1 MAHREFHYRWEYELQ
16 ASPEALWPLV
26 ADTNR
31 FNRDAGVPA
40 VEVQVEDGSRMTNAR
55 RRLRLFIFGL
65 AVEWEE
71 QPFEWIRP
79 HRFGVVRRY
88 TKGPVAEVRVQAE
101 LQPLPTGGTR
111 LIYQCWAQPKNLVGL
126 AAIPA
131 QIGFISKRKF
141 AAAFRRYDQLLQTG
155 KPPLYQ
161 NSQATFAPGG
171 RARLMAL
178 SDKLIEQGARR
189 EIVEQLTMMIEQADD
204 LSLARIR
211 SHAMADY
218 WNFERRDVLEVCL
231 WATRV
236 GLLDLQWDLLCPHC
250 RGAIESSN
258 TLTGIQAQVYCDS
271 CNIDFNVSFDN
282 SVELTFR
289 PNSAIR
295 QIEVRNFCVGGPQ
308 LTPHIIAQQFI
319 PAGEERELQL
329 ELEAGRY
336 RLRSLEL
343 PGEQFLLVA
352 PDGEAEVTLRAG
364 EQGWSEVER
373 RVSTSPVLRFKNATG
388 SDQLF
393 ILERTAWSDQ
403 AATAAEVTALQI
415 FRDLFSNEALRP
427 GEQIS
432 VGSLTVLFTDLK
444 GSTQLYREI
453 GDAPAFGTVMNH
465 FDVLRASIAEE
476 DGALV
481 KTIGDA
487 VMAVFRRPAGALRS
501 IMEAQRKLSAP
512 PTGMRPLLLKVG
524 IHYGPCIAVTLNGRL
539 DYFGCTVNMA
549 ARLEGLSS
557 GGDVVISNTVHADPE
572 VAEMID
578 DEEHGLTAQPFE
590 VMLKGFDEESFQL
603 WRIADRKATAVSL
616 KDEKETMNAK
626 R

>member
-1 MAHREFHYRWEYELQ
+1 MSPKEFHYRWEYELQ

-40 VEVQVEDGSRMTNAR
+40 VEIQIDDGSRLTNAR

-88 TKGPVAEVRVQAE
+88 TRGPVSEVRVQAE
-101 LQPLPTGGTR
+101 LQPLGDGGTR
-111 LIYQCWAQPKNLVGL
+111 LVYQCWAQPKNLVGL

-131 QIGFISKRKF
+131 QIGFISRRKF
-141 AAAFRRYDQLLQTG
+141 ANAFRRYDQLLAKG
-155 KPPLYQ
+155 KPPLYRT
-161 NSQATFAPGG
+161 SEASFAPGG
-171 RARLMAL
+171 QARLAAL
-178 SDKLIEQGARR
+178 CEKLIAQGARR
-189 EIVEQLTMMIEQADD
+189 EIVEQLSAMIETADD
-204 LSLARIR
+204 LTLARIR
-211 SHAMADY
+211 SHALADY
-218 WNFERRDVLEVCL
+218 WGFARRDVLEVCL
-231 WATRV
+231 WATRI

-250 RGAIESSN
+250 RGAVESSN
-258 TLTGIQAQVYCDS
+258 SLTGLQSQVYCES

-289 PNSAIR
+289 PNLAIR
-295 QIEVRNFCVGGPQ
+295 QIEARNFCVGGPQ
-308 LTPHIIAQQFI
+308 LTPHIVAQQLLQ
-319 PAGEERELQL
+319 PGAERDLKL
-329 ELEAGRY
+329 SLEAGRY
-336 RLRSLEL
+336 RLRSPEL
-343 PGEQFLLVA
+343 PGEQFLLA
-352 PDGEAEVTLRAG
+352 SAEGEEEATLRAT

-373 RVSTSPVLRFKNATG
+373 HLSTSPTIRFRNATQH
-388 SDQLF
+388 DQLF
-393 ILERTAWSDQ
+393 VLERTAWSDQ

-453 GDAPAFGTVMNH
+453 GDAPAFGAVMSH
-465 FDVLRASIAEE
+465 FDVLREAIASE

-501 IMEAQRKLSAP
+501 ILKAQARLSNP
-512 PTGMRPLLLKVG
+512 PPGMRPLLLKVG
-524 IHYGPCIAVTLNGRL
+524 IHYGPCITVTLNGRL

-557 GGDVVISNTVHADPE
+557 GGDVVISNTVHSDPE
-572 VAEMID
+572 VAEMIY
-578 DEEHGLTAQPFE
+578 ESEHELTAHPFE
-590 VMLKGFDEESFQL
+590 VMLKGFDEESFEL
-603 WRIADRKATAVSL
+603 WRIGRQAQTIKA
-616 KDEKETMNAK
+616 EG
-626 R
+626 

>member
-1 MAHREFHYRWEYELQ
+1 MAAKEFHYRWEYELQ
-16 ASPEALWPLV
+16 ASPEQLWPLV

-31 FNRDAGVPA
+31 FNRETGVPA
-40 VEVQVEDGSRMTNAR
+40 VVEARDENGSRLGNAR
-55 RRLRLFIFGL
+55 RRLRLFVMGL

-88 TKGPVAEVRVQAE
+88 TRGPVAEMRVLAE
-101 LQPLPTGGTR
+101 LHPLPAGGTR
-111 LIYQCWAQPKNLVGL
+111 LLYQCWAQPKNFFGNL
-126 AAIPA
+126 AIPA

-141 AAAFRRYDQLLQTG
+141 AAAFRRYDRLLLKG
-155 KPPLYQ
+155 KPPLYPT
-161 NSQATFAPGG
+161 ARAEFAPGG
-171 RARLMAL
+171 QARLLAL
-178 SDKLIEQGARR
+178 GEKLIAQGAQR
-189 EIVEQLTMMIEQADD
+189 EIVERLTEMLEQADD

-211 SHAMADY
+211 SHALADY
-218 WNFERRDVLEVCL
+218 WGYPRRDVLEVCL
-231 WATRV
+231 WATRA

-250 RGAIESSN
+250 RGAIESSS
-258 TLTGIQAQVYCDS
+258 TLTGIQSRVFCES
-271 CNIDFNVSFDN
+271 CNINFNVSFDN

-289 PNSAIR
+289 PNLAIR
-295 QIEVRNFCVGGPQ
+295 QIETQNFCVGGPQ
-308 LTPHIIAQQFI
+308 LTPHIVAQQLL
-319 PAGEERELQL
+319 PPGDERELRL
-329 ELEAGRY
+329 MLEAGRY

-343 PGEQFLLVA
+343 PGEQFLLA
-352 PDGEAEVTLRAG
+352 EQNGETEVTLRAD
-364 EQGWSEVER
+364 EDGWPEVER
-373 RVSTSPVLRFKNATG
+373 RVSLAPIFHLRNATAN
-388 SDQLF
+388 DQLF

-403 AATAAEVTALQI
+403 AATAAEVTALQM

-453 GDAPAFGTVMNH
+453 GDAPAFGAVMGH

-501 IMEAQRKLSAP
+501 ILRAQALLSQP
-512 PTGMRPLLLKVG
+512 PPGMRPLLLKVG

-557 GGDVVISNTVHADPE
+557 GGDVVISKTVYADPE
-572 VAEMID
+572 VAEMIHAKD
-578 DEEHGLTAQPFE
+578 CNLTAQPFE
-590 VMLKGFDEESFQL
+590 VMLKGFDEENFEL
-603 WRIADRKATAVSL
+603 WRIK
-616 KDEKETMNAK
+616 EETMNAE

>member
-1 MAHREFHYRWEYELQ
+1 MSPREFHYRWEYDLE
-16 ASPEALWPLV
+16 AAPEALWPLV

-40 VEVQVEDGSRMTNAR
+40 VEVASGNGSRLTNAR
-55 RRLRLFIFGL
+55 RRLRLFVFGL
-65 AVEWEE
+65 TVEWEE

-79 HRFGVVRRY
+79 FRFGVVRRY
-88 TKGPVAEVRVQAE
+88 TKGPVAEVRVLAE
-101 LQPLPTGGTR
+101 LQPRDEGGTR
-111 LIYQCWAQPKNLVGL
+111 LVYQCWAQPKNLLGHV
-126 AAIPA
+126 AIPA
-131 QIGFISKRKF
+131 QIGFISRRKF
-141 AAAFRRYDQLLQTG
+141 ANAFRRYDQLLLKG
-155 KPPLYQ
+155 KQPFYQ
-161 NSQATFAPGG
+161 QSAANFAPGG
-171 RARLMAL
+171 QARLAAL
-178 SDKLIEQGARR
+178 SEKLIQQGAPRKLVKRLR
-189 EIVEQLTMMIEQADD
+189 ELIEQADD

-211 SHAMADY
+211 SHALADF
-218 WNFERRDVLEVCL
+218 WGFARREMLEVCL
-231 WATRV
+231 WATRT

-250 RGAIESSN
+250 RGAVESSN
-258 TLTGIQAQVYCDS
+258 TLTGIQSQVYCES

-295 QIEVRNFCVGGPQ
+295 QIESRSFCVGGPQ
-308 LTPHIIAQQFI
+308 LTPHIVAQQLL

-329 ELEAGRY
+329 ELEAGRH
-336 RLRSLEL
+336 RLRSMEL
-343 PGEQFLLVA
+343 PGEHFLLA
-352 PDGEAEVTLRAG
+352 ATDGEAEVTLRAAP
-364 EQGWSEVER
+364 QGWPQVER
-373 RVSTSPVLRFKNATG
+373 RISTTPNILFKNATD

-432 VGSLTVLFTDLK
+432 VGSLTILFTDLK

-453 GDAPAFGTVMNH
+453 GDAPAFGAVMSH
-465 FDVLRASIAEE
+465 FDVLREAIAEQ

-487 VMAVFRRPAGALRS
+487 IMAVFRRPAGAMRS
-501 IMEAQRKLSAP
+501 ILEAQRKLSNP
-512 PTGMRPLLLKVG
+512 PPGMRPLLLKVG

-549 ARLEGLSS
+549 ARLEGLST
-557 GGDVVISNTVHADPE
+557 GGDAVISNTVYADPE

-578 DEEHGLTAQPFE
+578 GPDSPLAAQPFE
-590 VMLKGFDEESFQL
+590 VTLKGFDEENFEL
-603 WRIADRKATAVSL
+603 WRVTPKKR
-616 KDEKETMNAK
+616 DEGRTKG
-626 R
+626 

>member
-1 MAHREFHYRWEYELQ
+1 MAPKEFHYRWEYELR

-40 VEVQVEDGSRMTNAR
+40 VEVRVEGGSRLTNAR
-55 RRLRLFIFGL
+55 RRLRLFVFGL

-101 LQPLPTGGTR
+101 LQPLATGGTR
-111 LIYQCWAQPKNLVGL
+111 LVYQCWAQPKNFVGL

-141 AAAFRRYDQLLQTG
+141 TAAFRRYDQLLLKG

-171 RARLMAL
+171 QARLLAL
-178 SDKLIEQGARR
+178 SEKLISQGASS
-189 EIVEQLTMMIEQADD
+189 EIVERLTDLMQNADD

-211 SHAMADY
+211 SHALADY
-218 WNFERRDVLEVCL
+218 WGFHRRDVLEIFL
-231 WATRV
+231 WATRT

-258 TLTGIQAQVYCDS
+258 TLTGIQAQVYCES

-295 QIEVRNFCVGGPQ
+295 QIEARSFCVGGPQ
-308 LTPHIIAQQFI
+308 MTPHIVAQQLL
-319 PAGEERELQL
+319 PPGQERELELQ
-329 ELEAGRY
+329 LEAGRY
-336 RLRSLEL
+336 RLRSPEL

-352 PDGEAEVTLRAG
+352 PEGETEATLRASP
-364 EQGWSEVER
+364 QGWPEVER
-373 RVSTSPVLRFKNATG
+373 RLSTSPLIRFKNATDA
-388 SDQLF
+388 DQLF

-453 GDAPAFGTVMNH
+453 GDAPAFGAVMNH
-465 FDVLRASIAEE
+465 FDVLRASIAEQ

-487 VMAVFRRPAGALRS
+487 IMAVFRRPAGALRS
-501 IMEAQRKLSAP
+501 ILKAQQKLSQP
-512 PTGMRPLLLKVG
+512 PPGMRPLLLKVG

-578 DEEHGLTAQPFE
+578 GPEHELTAQRFE
-590 VMLKGFDEESFQL
+590 VMLKGFDEESFEL
-603 WRIADRKATAVSL
+603 WRVAPARMNQKGGNDDSVATHV
-616 KDEKETMNAK
+616 E
-626 R
+626 

>member
-1 MAHREFHYRWEYELQ
+1 MTHREFHYRWEYELR
-16 ASPEALWPLV
+16 ASPEQLWPLV

-31 FNRDAGVPA
+31 FNRDANVPA
-40 VEVQVEDGSRMTNAR
+40 VNEVRVQDGTRLTNAR
-55 RRLRLFIFGL
+55 RRLRLFVMGL

-88 TKGPVAEVRVQAE
+88 TKGPVAEMRVLAE
-101 LQPLPTGGTR
+101 LEPLATGGTR
-111 LIYQCWAQPKNLVGL
+111 LIYQCWAQPKNLVGNF
-126 AAIPA
+126 AIPA

-141 AAAFRRYDQLLQTG
+141 ANAFRRYDQLLQKG
-155 KPPLYQ
+155 QPPLYQ
-161 NSQATFAPGG
+161 TSRANFAPGG
-171 RARLMAL
+171 QARIRAL
-178 SDKLIEQGARR
+178 SEKLISQGARP
-189 EIVEQLTMMIEQADD
+189 EIVERLADMIETADD

-231 WATRV
+231 LATRA
-236 GLLDLQWDLLCPHC
+236 GLLDLQWDLICPHC
-250 RGAIESSN
+250 RGAIQSSN
-258 TLTGIQAQVYCDS
+258 TLTGIQSQVYCES

-289 PNSAIR
+289 PNLAIR
-295 QIEVRNFCVGGPQ
+295 QIESQNFCVGGPQ
-308 LTPHIIAQQFI
+308 LTPHIVAQQLL
-319 PAGEERELQL
+319 PPNTERELQL
-329 ELEAGRY
+329 SLEAGRY
-336 RLRSLEL
+336 RLRSPEL
-343 PGEQFLLVA
+343 PGEQFLIAVT
-352 PDGEAEVTLRAG
+352 DGEEEITFHAC
-364 EQGWSEVER
+364 EQGWPEIER
-373 RVSTSPVLRFKNATG
+373 RLSTTPTLRFKNATDA
-388 SDQLF
+388 DQLF

-403 AATAAEVTALQI
+403 AATAAEVTALQV

-453 GDAPAFGTVMNH
+453 GDAPAFGAVMSH

-501 IMEAQRKLSAP
+501 ILEAQRKLSTP
-512 PTGMRPLLLKVG
+512 PPGMRPLLLKVG

-557 GGDVVISNTVHADPE
+557 GGDVVISSTVHADPE
-572 VAEMID
+572 VAEMINAP
-578 DEEHGLTAQPFE
+578 EHKLSAQPFE
-590 VMLKGFDEESFQL
+590 VMLKGFDEENFEL
-603 WRIADRKATAVSL
+603 WRIQEQV
-616 KDEKETMNAK
+616 ETMNAAAMNAE
-626 R
+626 

>member
-1 MAHREFHYRWEYELQ
+1 MAVKEFHYRWEYDLK
-16 ASPEALWPLV
+16 ASPEELWPLV

-40 VEVQVEDGSRMTNAR
+40 VEIQVDGGSRLTNAR
-55 RRLRLFIFGL
+55 RRLRLFVFGL

-88 TKGPVAEVRVQAE
+88 TRGPVLEVRVQAE
-101 LQPLPTGGTR
+101 LQPQPEGGTR
-111 LIYQCWAQPKNLVGL
+111 LIYQCWAQPKNIIGHL
-126 AAIPA
+126 AIPA
-131 QIGFISKRKF
+131 QLGFISKRKF
-141 AAAFRRYDQLLQTG
+141 AVAFRRYDQQLAKG

-161 NSQATFAPGG
+161 KSQANFAPGG
-171 RARLMAL
+171 QARLSAL
-178 SDKLIEQGARR
+178 CEKLVAQGAPP
-189 EIVEQLTMMIEQADD
+189 EIVERLSDMIENADD
-204 LSLARIR
+204 LTLARIR
-211 SHAMADY
+211 SHALADY
-218 WNFERRDVLEVCL
+218 WGFERRVVLEVCL
-231 WATRV
+231 WATRI

-250 RGAIESSN
+250 RGAVESSSS
-258 TLTGIQAQVYCDS
+258 LTNIQTQVYCES

-289 PNSAIR
+289 PNLAIR
-295 QIEVRNFCVGGPQ
+295 QIESRSFCVGGPQ
-308 LTPHIIAQQFI
+308 LTPHIVAQQML
-319 PAGEERELQL
+319 PAGDERELQL
-329 ELEAGRY
+329 QLEAGRY

-343 PGEQFLLVA
+343 PGEQFLLAA
-352 PDGEAEVTLRAG
+352 PDGEEEVTLRAS
-364 EQGWSEVER
+364 EQGWPEIER
-373 RVSTSPVLRFKNATG
+373 RLSTTPTIRFKNATEK
-388 SDQLF
+388 DQLF
-393 ILERTAWSDQ
+393 VLERTAWSDQ
-403 AATAAEVTALQI
+403 AATAAEVTALQV

-427 GEQIS
+427 GQQIS

-453 GDAPAFGTVMNH
+453 GDAPAFGAVMSH
-465 FDVLRASIAEE
+465 FDVLRAAIAEE

-501 IMEAQRKLSAP
+501 ILEAQKKLFQP
-512 PTGMRPLLLKVG
+512 PPGMRPLLLKVG

-557 GGDVVISNTVHADPE
+557 GGDVVISNTVYADPE
-572 VAEMID
+572 VAELINGP
-578 DEEHGLTAQPFE
+578 EHQLAAQPFE
-590 VMLKGFDEESFQL
+590 VMLKGFDEENFEL
-603 WRIADRKATAVSL
+603 WRVAPQRR
-616 KDEKETMNAK
+616 DEG
-626 R
+626 

>member
-1 MAHREFHYRWEYELQ
+1 MPAKEFHYRWEYDLQ
-16 ASPEALWPLV
+16 ASPEELWPLV

-40 VEVQVEDGSRMTNAR
+40 VEVQTTPGSRLTNAR

-79 HRFGVVRRY
+79 FRFGVVRRY

-101 LQPLPTGGTR
+101 LQPMESGGTR
-111 LIYQCWAQPKNLVGL
+111 LVYQCWAQAKNLLGRI
-126 AAIPA
+126 AIPG
-131 QIGFISKRKF
+131 QIGLLSKRKF
-141 AAAFRRYDQLLQTG
+141 AAAFRRYDQQLLKG
-155 KPPLYQ
+155 KPPLYTK
-161 NSQATFAPGG
+161 AVADFAPGG
-171 RARLMAL
+171 RARLAAL
-178 SDKLIEQGARR
+178 SEKLVTQGAPR
-189 EIVEQLTMMIEQADD
+189 EIVERLADAIENADD
-204 LSLARIR
+204 LTLARIR
-211 SHAMADY
+211 SHALADY
-218 WNFERRDVLEVCL
+218 WGFERRAVLELCL

-250 RGAIESSN
+250 RGSVESSN
-258 TLTGIQAQVYCDS
+258 TLTGIQTKVYCES
-271 CNIDFNVSFDN
+271 CNVDFNVSFDN

-295 QIEVRNFCVGGPQ
+295 QVEGRSFCVGGPQ
-308 LTPHIIAQQFI
+308 MTPHIVVQQLL
-319 PAGEERELQL
+319 PPDTERELSLQ
-329 ELEAGRY
+329 LEAGRY

-343 PGEQFLLVA
+343 PGEQFLLA
-352 PDGEAEVTLRAG
+352 TPGGESELTLRASP
-364 EQGWSEVER
+364 QGWPEVER
-373 RVSTSPVLRFKNATG
+373 RLSTASSVCFKNATE

-403 AATAAEVTALQI
+403 AATAAEVTALQV

-501 IMEAQRKLSAP
+501 ILKAQGRLSQP
-512 PTGMRPLLLKVG
+512 PPGMRPLLLKVG

-557 GGDVVISNTVHADPE
+557 GGDVVVSSAVYADPE

-578 DEEHGLTAQPFE
+578 DPEH
-590 VMLKGFDEESFQL
+590 QL
-603 WRIADRKATAVSL
+603 
-616 KDEKETMNAK
+616 
-626 R
+626 